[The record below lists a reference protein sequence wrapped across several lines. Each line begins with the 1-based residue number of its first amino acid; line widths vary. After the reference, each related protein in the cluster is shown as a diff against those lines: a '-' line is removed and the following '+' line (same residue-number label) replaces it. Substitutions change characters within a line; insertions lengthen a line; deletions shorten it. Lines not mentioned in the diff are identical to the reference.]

1 MGHHKHKHALK
12 AIADQHLTLL
22 NDNIEL
28 LKKQAAL
35 QQEKIAYLQA
45 EYSVLQAENAHL
57 EEQIARFAKLGLRL
71 PEENEVEPNTTRDL
85 VDQQGQVVGRMTQR
99 NGNTFLSG
107 I

>member
-45 EYSVLQAENAHL
+45 EYSVLQAENTHL
-57 EEQIARFAKLGLRL
+57 EEQLARFAKLGLRL
-71 PEENEVEPNTTRDL
+71 PEEVEEPMREMTKEEQEELLRGFRYAG
-85 VDQQGQVVGRMTQR
+85 QGQR
-99 NGNTFLSG
+99 
-107 I
+107 